1 MRGTLIRLSSKNLS
15 FDKNEVNPFLF
26 RSSDMVLRVLLNMC
40 LITMLTLLFSSQE
53 HNFNKFGSQLLDQPS
68 TVT

>member
-40 LITMLTLLFSSQE
+40 LITMLTLLF
-53 HNFNKFGSQLLDQPS
+53 FQPR
-68 TVT
+68 TQF

>member
-40 LITMLTLLFSSQE
+40 LITMLTLLPAKNTILINLVRSY
-53 HNFNKFGSQLLDQPS
+53 
-68 TVT
+68 